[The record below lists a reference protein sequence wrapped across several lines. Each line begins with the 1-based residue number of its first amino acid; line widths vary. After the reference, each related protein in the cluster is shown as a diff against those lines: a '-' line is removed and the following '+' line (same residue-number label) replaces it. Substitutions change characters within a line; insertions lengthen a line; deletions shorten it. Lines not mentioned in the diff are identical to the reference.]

1 MLQAMDPN
9 AKVDTTRFEIET
21 DALNDLLI
29 KAFGMLPECYR
40 HPLLYARAMI

>member
-21 DALNDLLI
+21 DALGDLLI
-29 KAFGMLPECYR
+29 KAFGMLPE
-40 HPLLYARAMI
+40 PLALRPRNDLI